1 MAAAMLR
8 NAKVLTSLG
17 LLVLLGVYALAFPPV
32 KLVGTRLDT
41 CPMELGGM
49 PGTELTLE
57 QTVLDDLDPDDY
69 LVRQYDRADGVPVWL
84 VIVYFQNA
92 RLGAHDPQICYR
104 SQGFRVE
111 DLPSG
116 SVATA
121 GGPLPYRSFVAMKGR
136 RREVVR
142 DLWFTA
148 GGALADV
155 KGWRDRMFFQGLR
168 DNRSFGAFVRVST
181 LDSGDMGTAER
192 AITEVMRDLAPRLPG
207 FFPTDRASWEVRP

>member
-1 MAAAMLR
+1 MLR
-8 NAKVLTSLG
+8 NAKVMTSLG
-17 LLVLLGVYALAFPPV
+17 MLVLLAVYVLAFPPL
-32 KLVGTRLDT
+32 KLEGTRLET
-41 CPMELGGM
+41 CPLELGGM
-49 PGTELTLE
+49 PGTKLTLD
-57 QTVLDDLDPDDY
+57 QAVLDDLDPDDY
-69 LVRQYDRADGVPVWL
+69 LVRQYDRTDGVPVWL

-104 SQGFRVE
+104 SQGFLVE

-116 SVATA
+116 SVTTA
-121 GGPLPYRSFVAMKGR
+121 GGPLPYRSFMAVKGQ

-168 DNRSFGAFVRVST
+168 NNRSFGAFVRIST

-192 AITEVMRDLAPRLPG
+192 AITDVMRDLAPHLPG
-207 FFPTDRASWEVRP
+207 FFPMDGAPREARP

>member
-1 MAAAMLR
+1 MLK
-8 NAKVLTSLG
+8 NPKVLASLG
-17 LLVLLGVYALAFPPV
+17 MLVLLAGYVLAFPPL
-32 KLVGTRLDT
+32 KLAGTRLET

-49 PGTELTLE
+49 PGTKLTLD
-57 QTVLDDLDPDDY
+57 QAVLDDLDPDDY
-69 LVRQYDRADGVPVWL
+69 LIRQYTRADGVPVWL

-104 SQGFRVE
+104 SQGYEVQE
-111 DLPSG
+111 LPSG

-121 GGPLPYRSFVAMKGR
+121 IGPLPYRSFVAVQGP

-142 DLWFTA
+142 CLWFTA

-168 DNRSFGAFVRVST
+168 NNRSFGAFVRIST
-181 LDSGDMGTAER
+181 MDAGDMGAVER
-192 AITEVMRDLAPRLPG
+192 AITDLTRDLAPHLPG
-207 FFPTDRASWEVRP
+207 FFPTDGARQEATP